1 MPDERTQQILARLH
15 KVGQGE
21 DAEIPLAEA
30 ALDLAALDHVG
41 LDLQPYL
48 SHLRQLAGDA
58 RESYAAVRRGMA
70 EVPAAARALA
80 ETIGVRHGYQGDNAT
95 FDDPQNAD
103 LIRVI
108 DRRRGLPVSLGILYI
123 DLAHRLEVPA
133 SGLNTPGHFLMAL
146 GDGDLARVIDPFNG
160 GVVLNVEE
168 LRPWPQLPDDDPAKY
183 GPVGRRDVLLR
194 LLNNIHSR
202 ALAGK
207 DMVRALTITERM
219 VLIAPRRAD
228 LWLELSKASEA
239 TGKMNAAIAAAQ
251 NCLNL
256 AGKEAPL
263 GRQAAF
269 ALQALKLR
277 VN

>member
-1 MPDERTQQILARLH
+1 MADERAQQILHELQR
-15 KVGQGE
+15 VGQGD
-21 DAEIPLAEA
+21 DAQIPLAET
-30 ALDLAALDHVG
+30 ALNLAALDHLG
-41 LDLQPYL
+41 LDLAPYHD
-48 SHLRQLAGDA
+48 HLRQLADDA
-58 RESYAAVRRGMA
+58 RESYASVRRGMA

-103 LIRVI
+103 LISVI

-133 SGLNTPGHFLMAL
+133 HGLNTPGHFLMAL
-146 GDGDLARVIDPFNG
+146 GDGELARVIDPFNG
-160 GVVLNVEE
+160 GVVLNMEE
-168 LRPWPQLPDDDPAKY
+168 LRPWPQLPDDDPARY

-202 ALAGK
+202 ALASK
-207 DMVRALTITERM
+207 DAMRALTITERM

-228 LWLELSKASEA
+228 LWLELSKASE
-239 TGKMNAAIAAAQ
+239 TVGKMNAAINAAR
-251 NCLNL
+251 NCVSL
-256 AGKEAPL
+256 AGGESPM

-269 ALQALKLR
+269 ALQSLKLR

>member
-1 MPDERTQQILARLH
+1 MADERTQEILARLH

-21 DAEIPLAEA
+21 DAEIPLAET
-30 ALDLAALDHVG
+30 ALDLASLDHLG
-41 LDLQPYL
+41 LDLAPYRD
-48 SHLRQLAGDA
+48 HLRQLADDA

-80 ETIGVRHGYQGDNAT
+80 ETIGVRHGYQGDSAT

-168 LRPWPQLPDDDPAKY
+168 LRPWPQLPDDDPGKY

-202 ALAGK
+202 ALASK
-207 DMVRALTITERM
+207 DVVRVLTMVERM

-239 TGKMNAAIAAAQ
+239 NGKMNAAIRAAQ
-251 NCLNL
+251 NCINL
-256 AGKEAPL
+256 AGRDSPL
-263 GRQAAF
+263 GRQATF
-269 ALQALKLR
+269 ASQALKLR

>member
-1 MPDERTQQILARLH
+1 MADDRTQQILQELH
-15 KVGQGE
+15 KVGQCD
-21 DAEIPLAEA
+21 DAEIPLAETS
-30 ALDLAALDHVG
+30 LNLAALDHLG
-41 LDLQPYL
+41 LDLAPYRQ
-48 SHLRQLAGDA
+48 HLRQLAVDA
-58 RESYAAVRRGMA
+58 RESYNAVRRGMA

-123 DLAHRLEVPA
+123 DLAHRLAVPA
-133 SGLNTPGHFLMAL
+133 TGLNTPGHFLMAL
-146 GDGDLARVIDPFNG
+146 GQGDYARVIDPFNG

-168 LRPWPQLPDDDPAKY
+168 LRPWPQLPDDDPGKY

-207 DMVRALTITERM
+207 DTLRALTIAERM
-219 VLIAPRRAD
+219 VLIAPQRAD
-228 LWLELSKASEA
+228 LWLELSKASESI
-239 TGKMNAAIAAAQ
+239 GKMNAAMRAAQ

-256 AGKEAPL
+256 AGRDAPL

-269 ALQALKLR
+269 ALQSLKLR

>member
-1 MPDERTQQILARLH
+1 MADERTQEILAWLH
-15 KVGQGE
+15 QVGQRE
-21 DAEIPLAEA
+21 DADVPIAET
-30 ALDLAALDHVG
+30 ALNLAALDHVD
-41 LDLQPYL
+41 LDLAPYRD
-48 SHLRQLAGDA
+48 HLRQLGDDA

-123 DLAHRLEVPA
+123 DLAHRLEVSA
-133 SGLNTPGHFLMAL
+133 HGLNTPGHFLMTL
-146 GDGDLARVIDPFNG
+146 GDAEQTRVIDPFNG
-160 GVVLNVEE
+160 GVVLNMEE
-168 LRPWPQLPDDDPAKY
+168 LRPWPQLPEDDTAKY

-207 DMVRALTITERM
+207 DTLRALTIAERM

-228 LWLELSKASEA
+228 LWLELSKASESI
-239 TGKMNAAIAAAQ
+239 GKMNAAMRAAQ

-256 AGKEAPL
+256 AGREAPL

-269 ALQALKLR
+269 ALQSLKLR
-277 VN
+277 LN

>member
-1 MPDERTQQILARLH
+1 MADERTQQILRELH
-15 KVGQGE
+15 NVGQGD
-21 DAEIPLAEA
+21 DAAIPLAET
-30 ALDLAALDHVG
+30 ALNLAALDHLG
-41 LDLQPYL
+41 LDLAPYRN
-48 SHLRQLAGDA
+48 HLRQLADDA

-103 LIRVI
+103 LISVI

-146 GDGDLARVIDPFNG
+146 GEGDHARVIDPFNG
-160 GVVLNVEE
+160 GVVLNMEE
-168 LRPWPQLPDDDPAKY
+168 LRPWPQLPDDDPTKY

-202 ALAGK
+202 ALASK
-207 DMVRALTITERM
+207 DVVRALTIAERM

-228 LWLELSKASEA
+228 LWLELSKASESI
-239 TGKMNAAIAAAQ
+239 GKMNAAIRAAQ
-251 NCLNL
+251 NCIGL
-256 AGKEAPL
+256 AGNDSPL

>member
-1 MPDERTQQILARLH
+1 MADERTQQILRELQI
-15 KVGQGE
+15 VGQGD
-21 DAEIPLAEA
+21 DAAIPLAET
-30 ALDLAALDHVG
+30 ALNLAALDHLGV
-41 LDLQPYL
+41 DLAPYRD
-48 SHLRQLAGDA
+48 HLRQLADDA
-58 RESYAAVRRGMA
+58 RESYAAVRHGMA

-80 ETIGVRHGYQGDNAT
+80 DTIGVRHGYQGDNAT

-103 LIRVI
+103 LISVI

-133 SGLNTPGHFLMAL
+133 HGLNTPGHFLMAL
-146 GDGDLARVIDPFNG
+146 GEGDLARVIDPFNG
-160 GVVLNVEE
+160 GVVLNMEE
-168 LRPWPQLPDDDPAKY
+168 LRPWPQLPEDDPAKY

-202 ALAGK
+202 ALASK
-207 DMVRALTITERM
+207 DSMRALTITERM

-228 LWLELSKASEA
+228 LWLELAKASE
-239 TGKMNAAIAAAQ
+239 TIGKMNAAINAAR
-251 NCLNL
+251 NCIGL
-256 AGKEAPL
+256 AGSDSPL

-269 ALQALKLR
+269 ALQSLKLR

>member
-1 MPDERTQQILARLH
+1 MADERTQEILVWLQQ
-15 KVGQGE
+15 VGQRE
-21 DAEIPLAEA
+21 DADVPIAET
-30 ALDLAALDHVG
+30 ALNLAALDHLG
-41 LDLQPYL
+41 LDLAPYRD
-48 SHLRQLAGDA
+48 HLRQLADDA

-108 DRRRGLPVSLGILYI
+108 DRKRGLPVSLGILYI
-123 DLAHRLEVPA
+123 DLAHRLEVSA
-133 SGLNTPGHFLMAL
+133 HGLNTPGHFLMTL
-146 GDGDLARVIDPFNG
+146 GDAEQTRVIDPFNG
-160 GVVLNVEE
+160 GVVLNMEE

-207 DMVRALTITERM
+207 DALRALTIAERM

-228 LWLELSKASEA
+228 LWLELSKASE
-239 TGKMNAAIAAAQ
+239 TSGKMIAAMRAAQ

-256 AGKEAPL
+256 AGNEAPL

>member
-1 MPDERTQQILARLH
+1 MADERTQEILSRLH
-15 KVGQGE
+15 QVGQGE
-21 DAEIPLAEA
+21 DADIPLAET
-30 ALDLAALDHVG
+30 ALDLAALDHLG
-41 LDLQPYL
+41 LDLAPYRD
-48 SHLRQLAGDA
+48 HLRQLADDA
-58 RESYAAVRRGMA
+58 REGYVSVRRGMA

-80 ETIGVRHGYQGDNAT
+80 DTIGVRHGYQGDNAT

-133 SGLNTPGHFLMAL
+133 NGLNTPGHFLMAI
-146 GDGDLARVIDPFNG
+146 GQGEHARVIDPFNG
-160 GVVLNVEE
+160 GVVLDVEE
-168 LRPWPQLPDDDPAKY
+168 LRPWPQLPDDDPSKY

-202 ALAGK
+202 AMAGK
-207 DMVRALTITERM
+207 DTVRTLTITERM

-228 LWLELSKASEA
+228 LWLELSKASE
-239 TGKMNAAIAAAQ
+239 TIGKMKAAIQAAQ
-251 NCLNL
+251 NCINL
-256 AGKEAPL
+256 AGADSPL

-269 ALQALKLR
+269 TVQSLKLR

>member
-1 MPDERTQQILARLH
+1 MADERTQEILARLH

-21 DAEIPLAEA
+21 DADISLAEA
-30 ALDLAALDHVG
+30 ALDLAALDHLG
-41 LDLQPYL
+41 LDLAPYRD
-48 SHLRQLAGDA
+48 HLRQLADDA

-80 ETIGVRHGYQGDNAT
+80 ETIGVRHGYQGDSAT

-146 GDGDLARVIDPFNG
+146 GDGELARVIDPFNG
-160 GVVLNVEE
+160 GVVLNMEE
-168 LRPWPQLPDDDPAKY
+168 LRPWPQLPEDDPGKY

-202 ALAGK
+202 ALASK
-207 DMVRALTITERM
+207 DVVRVLTMTERM
-219 VLIAPRRAD
+219 VLIAPRRPD

-239 TGKMNAAIAAAQ
+239 TGKMNAAIRAAQ

-263 GRQAAF
+263 GRQATF
-269 ALQALKLR
+269 ALQSLKLR

>member
-1 MPDERTQQILARLH
+1 MADERTQEILAWLQQ
-15 KVGQGE
+15 VGQRE
-21 DAEIPLAEA
+21 DADVPIAET
-30 ALDLAALDHVG
+30 ALNLAALDHLG
-41 LDLQPYL
+41 LDLAPYRD
-48 SHLRQLAGDA
+48 HLRQLADDA

-108 DRRRGLPVSLGILYI
+108 DRKRGLPVSLGILYI
-123 DLAHRLEVPA
+123 DLAHRLEVSA
-133 SGLNTPGHFLMAL
+133 HGLNTPGHFLMTL
-146 GDGDLARVIDPFNG
+146 GDAEQTRVIDPFNG
-160 GVVLNVEE
+160 GVVLNMEE
-168 LRPWPQLPDDDPAKY
+168 LRPWPQLPDDDPTKY

-207 DMVRALTITERM
+207 DALRALTIAERM

-228 LWLELSKASEA
+228 LWLELSKASE
-239 TGKMNAAIAAAQ
+239 TSGKMIAAMRAAQ

-256 AGKEAPL
+256 AGNEAPL

>member
-1 MPDERTQQILARLH
+1 MADERTQEILARLH

-21 DAEIPLAEA
+21 DADIPLAEA
-30 ALDLAALDHVG
+30 ALDLAALDHLG
-41 LDLQPYL
+41 LDLAPYRD
-48 SHLRQLAGDA
+48 HLAQLADDA

-80 ETIGVRHGYQGDNAT
+80 ETIGVRHGYQGDSAT

-146 GDGDLARVIDPFNG
+146 GDGELARVIDPFNG
-160 GVVLNVEE
+160 GVVLNIEE
-168 LRPWPQLPDDDPAKY
+168 LRPWPQLPEDDPGKY

-202 ALAGK
+202 ALAGE
-207 DMVRALTITERM
+207 DVVRVLTVTERM

-239 TGKMNAAIAAAQ
+239 TGKMNAAIRAAQ

-269 ALQALKLR
+269 ALQSLKLR

>member
-1 MPDERTQQILARLH
+1 MADERVQQTLRELH
-15 KVGQGE
+15 RVGQSE
-21 DAEIPLAEA
+21 DAQIPLAET
-30 ALDLAALDHVG
+30 ALNLAALDHPG
-41 LDLQPYL
+41 LDLAPYRD
-48 SHLRQLAGDA
+48 HLRQLADDA

-103 LIRVI
+103 MISVI

-123 DLAHRLEVPA
+123 DLAHRLDVHA
-133 SGLNTPGHFLMAL
+133 QGLNTPGHFLMAL
-146 GDGDLARVIDPFNG
+146 GDGEQARVIDPFNG
-160 GVVLNVEE
+160 GVVLNMEE
-168 LRPWPQLPDDDPAKY
+168 LRPWPQLPEDDPAKY

-202 ALAGK
+202 ALASK
-207 DMVRALTITERM
+207 DAMRALTITERM

-228 LWLELSKASEA
+228 LWLELSKASESI
-239 TGKMNAAIAAAQ
+239 GKMNAAISAAR
-251 NCLNL
+251 NCIGL
-256 AGKEAPL
+256 AGSDSPM
-263 GRQAAF
+263 GRKATF
-269 ALQALKLR
+269 ALQSLKLR

>member
-1 MPDERTQQILARLH
+1 MADERTQEILAWLQQ
-15 KVGQGE
+15 VGQRE
-21 DAEIPLAEA
+21 DADVPIAET
-30 ALDLAALDHVG
+30 ALNLAALDHLG
-41 LDLQPYL
+41 LDLAPYRD
-48 SHLRQLAGDA
+48 HLRQLADDA

-108 DRRRGLPVSLGILYI
+108 DRKRGLPVSLGILYI
-123 DLAHRLEVPA
+123 DLAHRLEVSA
-133 SGLNTPGHFLMAL
+133 HGLNTPGHFLMTL
-146 GDGDLARVIDPFNG
+146 GDAEQTRVIDPFNG
-160 GVVLNVEE
+160 GVVLNMEE

-207 DMVRALTITERM
+207 DALRALTIAERM

-228 LWLELSKASEA
+228 LWLELSKASE
-239 TGKMNAAIAAAQ
+239 TSGKMIAAMRAAQ

-256 AGKEAPL
+256 AGNEAPL

>member
-1 MPDERTQQILARLH
+1 MTDERAQQILRELQ
-15 KVGQGE
+15 KVGQGD
-21 DAEIPLAEA
+21 DAAISLAET
-30 ALDLAALDHVG
+30 ALNLAALDHLG
-41 LDLQPYL
+41 LDLAPYRD
-48 SHLRQLAGDA
+48 HLAQLADDA

-103 LIRVI
+103 LISVI

-123 DLAHRLEVPA
+123 DLAHRLEVSA
-133 SGLNTPGHFLMAL
+133 HGLNTPGHFLMAL
-146 GDGDLARVIDPFNG
+146 GDGEQARVIDPFNG
-160 GVVLNVEE
+160 GVVLNMEE

-202 ALAGK
+202 SLASK
-207 DMVRALTITERM
+207 DAMRALTITERM
-219 VLIAPRRAD
+219 VLIAPRRPD

-239 TGKMNAAIAAAQ
+239 VGKMNAAINAAR
-251 NCLNL
+251 NCIGL
-256 AGKEAPL
+256 AGSESPM
-263 GRQAAF
+263 GRQATF
-269 ALQALKLR
+269 MLQALKLR

>member
-1 MPDERTQQILARLH
+1 MADERTQQILRELH
-15 KVGQGE
+15 DVGQRE
-21 DAEIPLAEA
+21 DAEIPLAET
-30 ALDLAALDHVG
+30 ALNLAALDHPG
-41 LDLQPYL
+41 LDLKPYRD
-48 SHLRQLAGDA
+48 HLRQLADDA

-108 DRRRGLPVSLGILYI
+108 ERRRGLPVSLGILYI
-123 DLAHRLEVPA
+123 DLAHRMEISA
-133 SGLNTPGHFLMAL
+133 HGLNTPGHFLMTI
-146 GDGDLARVIDPFNG
+146 GDGDHARVIDPFNG
-160 GVVLNVEE
+160 GVVLDVEE
-168 LRPWPQLPDDDPAKY
+168 LRPWPQLPEDDPGKY

-207 DMVRALTITERM
+207 DAMRALTIAERM

-228 LWLELSKASEA
+228 LWLELSKASESI
-239 TGKMNAAIAAAQ
+239 GKMNAAMHAAK

-256 AGKEAPL
+256 AGADAPL

>member
-1 MPDERTQQILARLH
+1 MADERTQEILAWLQQ
-15 KVGQGE
+15 VGQRE
-21 DAEIPLAEA
+21 DADVPIAET
-30 ALDLAALDHVG
+30 ALNLAALDHLG
-41 LDLQPYL
+41 LDLAPYRD
-48 SHLRQLAGDA
+48 HLRQLADDA

-123 DLAHRLEVPA
+123 DLAHRLEVSA
-133 SGLNTPGHFLMAL
+133 HGLNTPGHFLMTL
-146 GDGDLARVIDPFNG
+146 GDAEQTRVIDPFNG
-160 GVVLNVEE
+160 GVVLNMEE
-168 LRPWPQLPDDDPAKY
+168 LRPWPQIPDDDPARY

-207 DMVRALTITERM
+207 DALRALTIAERM

-228 LWLELSKASEA
+228 LWLELSKASE
-239 TGKMNAAIAAAQ
+239 TSGKMIAAMRAAQ

-256 AGKEAPL
+256 AGNDAPL